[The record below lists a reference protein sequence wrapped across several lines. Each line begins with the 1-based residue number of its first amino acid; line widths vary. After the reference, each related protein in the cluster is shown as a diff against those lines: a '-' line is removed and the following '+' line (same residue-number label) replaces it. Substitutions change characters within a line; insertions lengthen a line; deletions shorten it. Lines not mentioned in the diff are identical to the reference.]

1 MNALA
6 EVIAHLESRG
16 VVCALIGGIA
26 LGAHGV
32 ARATLD
38 VDLLVADRAVLD
50 PAFWSSSRT
59 VGSPEIR
66 CGDADDPLVGVVR
79 LTGGREPIDLIVG
92 HLPWTARI
100 LERRLFIHVRGE
112 RLPIV
117 DMADLIVLKLF
128 AAGPQ
133 DLVDAQLLLA
143 ADPACRTT
151 VEGRVAEA
159 PRSVRAAWVAL
170 QAKPVA

>member
-6 EVIAHLESRG
+6 EVIAHLDSHG
-16 VVCALIGGIA
+16 VLCAVIGGIA

-50 PAFWSSSRT
+50 PTFWSSSRT

-66 CGDADDPLVGVVR
+66 YGDADDPLVGVVR
-79 LTGGREPIDLIVG
+79 LTGGPEPIDLIVG

-100 LERRLFIHVRGE
+100 LERRLFIHVRGQ

-117 DMADLIVLKLF
+117 DVADLIVLKLF
-128 AAGPQ
+128 AGGPQ

-143 ADPACRTT
+143 AEPSYRAT
-151 VEGRVAEA
+151 VEARVAEA
-159 PRSVRAAWVAL
+159 PASVRAAWVEL
-170 QAKPVA
+170 RAKPVA